1 MKKGR
6 TIRFD
11 LLIPTIVTLSWKG
24 CCDVNECWL
33 KYEEVMSMTRNSVWF
48 TKLPMSVGYINIT
61 T

>member
-33 KYEEVMSMTRNSVWF
+33 KHEETMRMTRKSVCF
-48 TKLPMSVGYINIT
+48 TKLPMSVRYIHIAG
-61 T
+61 